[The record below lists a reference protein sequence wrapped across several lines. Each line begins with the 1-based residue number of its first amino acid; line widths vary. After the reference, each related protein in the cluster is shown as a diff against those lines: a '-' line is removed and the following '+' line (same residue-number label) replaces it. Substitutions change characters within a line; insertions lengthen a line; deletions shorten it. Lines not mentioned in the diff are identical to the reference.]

1 MALALVVGVMVW
13 LMRTVRRT
21 AVSAKRVLTKKTQFR
36 YNFFRFY
43 NKQISI
49 KKKDL
54 IMPIIPRLLV
64 AAAPVFSVQGSA
76 SAQGVGMTIKD
87 LPNLKDKVISL
98 PTLQYLGGSLEITNV
113 GDVSHVNFE
122 NLEYIDGCPESFPL
136 ESVSE
141 VNAQG
146 LKLEKK
152 ADQFK
157 KEGDIGKA
165 KRHYEAAHKAY
176 LKATKKEENLKCTE
190 IDVFRKNAERVQG
203 KLKKLPNQEL

>member
-1 MALALVVGVMVW
+1 MSMRIVSSVLLASSV
-13 LMRTVRRT
+13 
-21 AVSAKRVLTKKTQFR
+21 VSA
-36 YNFFRFY
+36 
-43 NKQISI
+43 
-49 KKKDL
+49 
-54 IMPIIPRLLV
+54 
-64 AAAPVFSVQGSA
+64 QGSA

-87 LPNLKDKVISL
+87 LPNLKDEVISL
-98 PTLQYLGGSLEITNV
+98 PNLQYLGGSLEITNV

-122 NLEYIDGCPESFPL
+122 NLEHIAGCPESFPL

-176 LKATKKEENLKCTE
+176 LKATKKEENLKCTD
-190 IDVFRKNAERVQG
+190 IDVFLKNVKRVQG
-203 KLKKLPNQEL
+203 KLNGLHNQEL